1 MTYLKR
7 LAEIRKQI
15 EALKAEVE
23 AIEPDAILEAFEILE
38 SKLSPNGKSLV
49 HNDKNAKITLVL
61 RTRYDDKNSSV
72 VRLDEDIDREYEKLC
87 RFNQTQIENN
97 TAYIA
102 ELQQMIDEAEQ
113 KQKAL
118 LSSTYLEQLR
128 KQRAIALNKTEHKIA
143 SLSVYLK

>member
-15 EALKAEVE
+15 ESLKTEVQ

>member
-15 EALKAEVE
+15 ESLKTEVQ

-61 RTRYDDKNSSV
+61 RTRYDDKNTSV

>member
-15 EALKAEVE
+15 ESLKTEVQ

-61 RTRYDDKNSSV
+61 RTRYDDKNTSV

-97 TAYIA
+97 PAYIA